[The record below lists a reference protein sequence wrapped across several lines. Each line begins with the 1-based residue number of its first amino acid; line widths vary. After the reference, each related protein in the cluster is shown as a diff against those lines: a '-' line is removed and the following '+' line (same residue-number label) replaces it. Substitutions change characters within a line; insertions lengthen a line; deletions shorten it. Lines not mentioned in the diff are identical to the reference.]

1 MAHTIETRPGGAFGT
16 AGRASGALAKV
27 RRFFFKTLEML
38 IIWRE
43 RAEQRQALGELNAH
57 MLKDI
62 GISASDAYREARKP
76 FWQP

>member
-1 MAHTIETRPGGAFGT
+1 MAQTIETKPGGALGV
-16 AGRASGALAKV
+16 ADQASGALAKV
-27 RRFFFKTLEML
+27 RRFLLKTLEIL
-38 IIWRE
+38 IIWQE
-43 RAEQRQALGELNAH
+43 RADQRRALGELNAH